1 MQTIDNIRTNLDY
14 RLAYIGKFQ
23 MAPTPVAPF
32 ALVVARAP
40 AIAVVVAP
48 RPTPEPRPP
57 PQPPAIV
64 EGSETTGH
72 LQRARKIP
80 DYRSAYIGN
89 FQMAPRTLGVEGS
102 GAMDVYSNKS

>member
-1 MQTIDNIRTNLDY
+1 
-14 RLAYIGKFQ
+14 

-40 AIAVVVAP
+40 AVAVVAVVAP
-48 RPTPEPRPP
+48 RPTPAVA
-57 PQPPAIV
+57 PAIV
-64 EGSETTGH
+64 EGSETTSH

-89 FQMAPRTLGVEGS
+89 FQMAPRTLGAEGS